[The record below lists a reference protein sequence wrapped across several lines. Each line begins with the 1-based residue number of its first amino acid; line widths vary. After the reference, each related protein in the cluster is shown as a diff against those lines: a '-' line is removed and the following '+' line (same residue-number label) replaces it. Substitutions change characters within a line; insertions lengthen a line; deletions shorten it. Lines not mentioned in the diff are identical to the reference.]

1 MKKSL
6 LSESSFVRAIGI
18 EPTCLAAPDPKS
30 GASASFATPALKW
43 SFIFSMAAL
52 QIQGGDANVRA
63 FDEKIK
69 NTCFCVNSFKM
80 ETVAAIPKYNLSED
94 QEKKLILREY
104 RALLRSMKPKLKPGD
119 KELVRMAFEMAAD
132 AHKTM
137 RRKSGEPYILHPLA
151 VARICVEEIG
161 LGVRSTICSLLHDT
175 VEDTDISL
183 EDIERQFGNEIA
195 RIVDGLTKISTVID
209 VNASQQ
215 AENFKKILLTL
226 TDDPRVILIKLAD
239 RLHNMRTL
247 ESMKR
252 EKQLKI
258 ASETVYVYA
267 PLAHRMGLYTI
278 KTEMEDLAMKYMEP
292 DTYKEIARKLSETRR
307 ERTRYI
313 NEFIRPIREKMEKA
327 EFNFEIYGR
336 PKSIHSI
343 WNKMK
348 KKGVSFEE
356 VYDLFAIRVILNSP
370 PEREKEDCWKV
381 YSMITDEY
389 TPSPER
395 LRDWLS
401 NPKSNGYEALH
412 TTVMGP
418 QGKWVEVQI
427 RTKRMNEIAEK
438 GLAAHWKYKEGT
450 ADESRFD
457 KWFHQIREALQSQ
470 DADTVDFL
478 QDFKTSFLAE
488 EIYVYTPK
496 GDVKMLPVG
505 STALD
510 FAFAIHSAVGARCIG
525 AKVNHKL
532 VPLSHKLRSGDQIEI
547 ITSNKQKPSEDW
559 LNIVVT
565 AKAKSKIKD
574 ALKEEKRKIAEDG
587 KYFVQR
593 KLEAIGAAYQ
603 QHNIDILTEFYKQ
616 PSTLDFF
623 YQVATKSIDLK
634 ELKDFHIL
642 GDKLEAPKPQRPHI
656 EIKTDQQLHTDFN
669 KKDAELIIFGESSDR
684 ILYNL
689 ANCCK
694 PIPGDDVF
702 GFVTT
707 GKGLT
712 IHRTNCPNASK
723 LLANYGH
730 RVVKTKWAKNKEIS
744 FLTGLNIIGLD
755 DVGVVHKITNL
766 ISGEMKINIG
776 ALSIEAKEGIFRGS
790 FKVFV
795 HDKEELDE
803 LVHRLKSLSGIHA
816 VERFDAELV

>member
-1 MKKSL
+1 
-6 LSESSFVRAIGI
+6 
-18 EPTCLAAPDPKS
+18 
-30 GASASFATPALKW
+30 
-43 SFIFSMAAL
+43 
-52 QIQGGDANVRA
+52 
-63 FDEKIK
+63 
-69 NTCFCVNSFKM
+69 M
-80 ETVAAIPKYNLSED
+80 ETVAQIPKYNLNEEE
-94 QEKKLILREY
+94 EKKLILREY
-104 RALLRSMKPKLKPGD
+104 RALLKSLKTKLKPGD
-119 KELVRMAFEMAAD
+119 KDLIRTAFEMAAE

-151 VARICVEEIG
+151 VAKICTDEIG
-161 LGVRSTICSLLHDT
+161 LGVRSTICALMHDT

-183 EDIERQFGNEIA
+183 EDLKREFGEEIT
-195 RIVDGLTKISTVID
+195 RIIDGLTKISNVID

-247 ESMKR
+247 DSMKR

-258 ASETVYVYA
+258 SSETVYVYA
-267 PLAHRMGLYTI
+267 PLAHRMGLYNI

-292 DTYKEIARKLSETRR
+292 DVYKDIAKKLAETKK

-313 NEFIRPIREKMEKA
+313 NEFIKPIKDKLDKA
-327 EFNFEIYGR
+327 NLIAEIYGR

-343 WNKMK
+343 SNKMK
-348 KKGVSFEE
+348 KKGVEFEE
-356 VYDLFAIRVILNSP
+356 VYDLFAIRAILDSP

-389 TPSPER
+389 NPSPER

-427 RTKRMNEIAEK
+427 RTRRMNEIAEK
-438 GLAAHWKYKEGT
+438 GLAAHWKYKEDT

-457 KWFHQIREALQSQ
+457 KWFQQIREVISNQETDSI
-470 DADTVDFL
+470 DFL

-510 FAFAIHSAVGARCIG
+510 FAFAIHSAIGVKTIG

-532 VPLSHKLRSGDQIEI
+532 VPISHKLLSGDQVEI
-547 ITSNKQKPSEDW
+547 ITSNKQKASEDW
-559 LNIVVT
+559 LQFVVT
-565 AKAKSKIKD
+565 SKAKGRIRD
-574 ALKEEKRKIAEDG
+574 ALKEEKRKVADEG
-587 KYFVQR
+587 KYTLQR
-593 KLEAIGAAYQ
+593 KLEGLGAAFS
-603 QHNIDILTEFYKQ
+603 QHNIDELVQWYKL
-616 PSTLDFF
+616 PSNLDLF
-623 YQVATKSIDLK
+623 YQVAVKNIDLK
-634 ELKDFHIL
+634 ELKEFKVL
-642 GDKLEAPKPQRPHI
+642 GDKIEAPRPIKIHT
-656 EIKTDQQLHTDFN
+656 EKTDFIHHHQGIAR
-669 KKDAELIIFGESSDR
+669 KDAELVIFGESSDK
-684 ILYNL
+684 IVYNL

-712 IHRTNCPNASK
+712 IHRTTCPNAAK

-744 FLTGLNIIGLD
+744 FLTGVKIVGMD
-755 DVGVVHKITNL
+755 DVGVVNKITML
-766 ISGEMKINIG
+766 ISGELKINIS
-776 ALSIEAKEGIFRGS
+776 ALTIEAKEGLFEGNIRL
-790 FKVFV
+790 FV
-795 HDKEELDE
+795 HDKEELDK
-803 LVHRLKSLSGIHA
+803 LVQSLLALPGIES
-816 VERFDAELV
+816 VERYDMEDIPS

>member
-1 MKKSL
+1 MDTV
-6 LSESSFVRAIGI
+6 ESA
-18 EPTCLAAPDPKS
+18 
-30 GASASFATPALKW
+30 
-43 SFIFSMAAL
+43 
-52 QIQGGDANVRA
+52 
-63 FDEKIK
+63 
-69 NTCFCVNSFKM
+69 
-80 ETVAAIPKYNLSED
+80 PKYNLNEE

-104 RALLRSMKPKLKPGD
+104 RALLRALKNKLKPGD
-119 KELVRMAFEMAAD
+119 RKLIRHAFEMAAE

-161 LGVRSTICSLLHDT
+161 LGVRSTICALMHDT

-183 EDIERQFGNEIA
+183 EDVEREFGNEIA
-195 RIVDGLTKISTVID
+195 RIVDGLTKISNVID

-247 ESMKR
+247 DSMKR

-258 ASETVYVYA
+258 SSETVYVYA
-267 PLAHRMGLYTI
+267 PLAHRMGLYNI
-278 KTEMEDLAMKYMEP
+278 KTELEDLAMKYLES
-292 DTYKEIARKLSETRR
+292 DQYREIARKLSETKR

-313 NEFIRPIREKMEKA
+313 NEFIKPIKDKLEKA
-327 EFNFEIYGR
+327 EFDAEIYGR

-348 KKGVSFEE
+348 KKAVAFEE
-356 VYDLFAIRVILNSP
+356 VYDLFAIRVILNSTP
-370 PEREKEDCWKV
+370 DKEKEDCWKV

-389 TPSPER
+389 SPAPER

-457 KWFHQIREALQSQ
+457 KWFHQIREVLYHQ
-470 DADTVDFL
+470 DTDSIDFL

-488 EIYVYTPK
+488 EIYVYTPR
-496 GDVKMLPVG
+496 GDVKMLPIG

-510 FAFAIHSAVGARCIG
+510 FAFSIHSAIGSKCIG

-532 VPLSHKLRSGDQIEI
+532 VPISHKLRSGDQVEI
-547 ITSNKQKPSEDW
+547 ITSNKQKPNEDW

-574 ALKEEKRKIAEDG
+574 ALKEEKRKIADEG
-587 KYFVQR
+587 KYMVQK
-593 KLEAIGAAYQ
+593 KLENFGAAYN
-603 QHNIDILTEFYKQ
+603 QHNIDELTAYYKL
-616 PSTLDFF
+616 PSALDLY
-623 YQVATKSIDLK
+623 YQIAVKNIDLR
-634 ELKDFHIL
+634 ELKDFQL
-642 GDKLEAPKPQRPHI
+642 FGDRIEQPKPKLPEPKPESAAPSLQ
-656 EIKTDQQLHTDFN
+656 
-669 KKDAELIIFGESSDR
+669 KKDAELVIFGESSDR
-684 ILYNL
+684 IVYTL

-712 IHRTNCPNASK
+712 IHRTTCPNAAK
-723 LLANYGH
+723 LMASYGH
-730 RVVKTKWAKNKEIS
+730 RIVKTKWAKNKEIS
-744 FLTGLNIIGLD
+744 FLTGLKIKGLD
-755 DVGVVHKITNL
+755 DVGVVSKITYL
-766 ISGEMKINIG
+766 ISGEMKININ
-776 ALSIEAKEGIFRGS
+776 AITIEAKDGVFEGNI
-790 FKVFV
+790 KLFV
-795 HDKEELDE
+795 HDKDELDQ
-803 LVHRLKSLSGIHA
+803 LVQNLKQLNGIQA
-816 VERFDAELV
+816 VERYETEIS

>member
-1 MKKSL
+1 
-6 LSESSFVRAIGI
+6 
-18 EPTCLAAPDPKS
+18 
-30 GASASFATPALKW
+30 
-43 SFIFSMAAL
+43 
-52 QIQGGDANVRA
+52 
-63 FDEKIK
+63 
-69 NTCFCVNSFKM
+69 M
-80 ETVAAIPKYNLSED
+80 ETIAQIPKYNLNEE

-104 RALLRSMKPKLKPGD
+104 RGLLRSMKTKLKPGD
-119 KELVRMAFEMAAD
+119 RKMIRMAFEMSAD

-175 VEDTDISL
+175 VEDTDISI
-183 EDIERQFGNEIA
+183 DTIEKDYGSEIA
-195 RIVDGLTKISTVID
+195 RIVDGLTKISNVID
-209 VNASQQ
+209 VNASKQ

-247 ESMKR
+247 DSMKR

-267 PLAHRMGLYTI
+267 PLAHRMGLYNV
-278 KTEMEDLAMKYMEP
+278 KTEMEDLAMKYLEP
-292 DTYKEIARKLSETRR
+292 ETYKEIARKLSETKR
-307 ERTRYI
+307 ERSKYI
-313 NEFIRPIREKMEKA
+313 NEFIKPLKEKLEKSG
-327 EFNFEIYGR
+327 FDFEIYGR
-336 PKSIHSI
+336 PKSLHSI
-343 WNKMK
+343 SNKMK
-348 KKGVSFEE
+348 KKGVAFEE

-370 PEREKEDCWKV
+370 PDKEKEDCWKV
-381 YSMITDEY
+381 YSFITDEY
-389 TPSPER
+389 VPAPER

-418 QGKWVEVQI
+418 EGRWVEVQI

-438 GLAAHWKYKEGT
+438 GLAAHWKYKEGGS
-450 ADESRFD
+450 DESRFD
-457 KWFHQIREALQSQ
+457 KWFQQIREVITTEGT
-470 DADTVDFL
+470 DGIDFL

-496 GDVKMLPVG
+496 GDVKMLPVS

-510 FAFAIHSAVGARCIG
+510 FAFAIHSAIGVKCIG

-532 VPLSHKLRSGDQIEI
+532 VPISHKLRSGDQVEI

-559 LNIVVT
+559 LTFVVT

-574 ALKEEKRKIAEDG
+574 SLKEEKRKVAEDG
-587 KYFVQR
+587 KYFLQR
-593 KLEAIGAAYQ
+593 KLEGIGAAFT
-603 QHNIDILTEFYKQ
+603 QHNIDELVSWYKLVS
-616 PSTLDFF
+616 PLELF
-623 YQVATKSIDLK
+623 YQIAIKNIDLK
-634 ELKDFHIL
+634 EIRDFKVH
-642 GDKLEAPKPQRPHI
+642 GDKIEPPKPV
-656 EIKTDQQLHTDFN
+656 KQQDMKPEVIGTIP
-669 KKDAELIIFGESSDR
+669 KKETELIIFGESSDK
-684 ILYNL
+684 IVYNL

-712 IHRTNCPNASK
+712 IHRTTCPNAAK
-723 LLANYGH
+723 LLSNYGH

-744 FLTGLNIIGLD
+744 FLTGLRIIGLD
-755 DVGVVHKITNL
+755 DVGVVNKITNL
-766 ISGEMKINIG
+766 ISGELKINIS
-776 ALSIEAKEGIFRGS
+776 AITIEAHEGLFEGNI
-790 FKVFV
+790 KLYV
-795 HDKEELDE
+795 HDKEELDA
-803 LVHRLKSLSGIHA
+803 LVSSLKSLNGIHS
-816 VERFDAELV
+816 VDRFDAEAA

>member
-1 MKKSL
+1 
-6 LSESSFVRAIGI
+6 
-18 EPTCLAAPDPKS
+18 
-30 GASASFATPALKW
+30 
-43 SFIFSMAAL
+43 
-52 QIQGGDANVRA
+52 
-63 FDEKIK
+63 
-69 NTCFCVNSFKM
+69 M
-80 ETVAAIPKYNLSED
+80 ETVAVIPKYNLTEE

-104 RALLRSMKPKLKPGD
+104 RALLRCLKPKLKPGD
-119 KELVRMAFEMAAD
+119 KELVRIAFEMAAD

-151 VARICVEEIG
+151 VAKICIEEIG
-161 LGVRSTICSLLHDT
+161 LGVRSTICALLHDT
-175 VEDTDISL
+175 VEDTDITL
-183 EDIERQFGNEIA
+183 DDIERQFGSEIA
-195 RIVDGLTKISTVID
+195 RIVDGLTKIANVID

-226 TDDPRVILIKLAD
+226 TDDPRVILIKLSD

-258 ASETVYVYA
+258 ASETVYVYS

-292 DTYKEIARKLSETRR
+292 DVYKEIARKLAETKR

-313 NEFIRPIREKMEKA
+313 NEFIRPLRENMEKSG
-327 EFNFEIYGR
+327 FNFEIHGR

-356 VYDLFAIRVILNSP
+356 VYDLFAIRVILDSP
-370 PEREKEDCWKV
+370 TEREKEDCWKV

-438 GLAAHWKYKEGT
+438 GLAAHWKYKEGA

-457 KWFHQIREALQSQ
+457 KWFHQIREVLQTPDNDS
-470 DADTVDFL
+470 VDFL

-505 STALD
+505 STSLD

-559 LNIVVT
+559 LNLVVT
-565 AKAKSKIKD
+565 AKAKTKIKD

-587 KYFVQR
+587 KYIVQR
-593 KLEAIGAAYQ
+593 KLEGMGAGYHS
-603 QHNIDILTEFYKQ
+603 HNTEILADFYKQ
-616 PSTLDFF
+616 PSLLDFF
-623 YQVATKSIDLK
+623 YQVATRGIDLK
-634 ELKDFHIL
+634 ELSEFNVL
-642 GDKLEAPKPQRPHI
+642 GDKLEAPKPAKPADEKNELPSI
-656 EIKTDQQLHTDFN
+656 SDFS
-669 KKDAELIIFGESSDR
+669 KKDAELIIFGESSDK
-684 ILYNL
+684 IMYNL

-755 DVGVVHKITNL
+755 DVGVVNKITNL
-766 ISGEMKINIG
+766 ISGEMKINIS
-776 ALSIEAKEGIFRGS
+776 ALSIEAKEGIFRGAI
-790 FKVFV
+790 KVFV
-795 HDKEELDE
+795 HDKEELEE
-803 LVHRLKSLSGIHA
+803 LVDRLKSLSGIHR
-816 VERFDAELV
+816 VDRFDADAV